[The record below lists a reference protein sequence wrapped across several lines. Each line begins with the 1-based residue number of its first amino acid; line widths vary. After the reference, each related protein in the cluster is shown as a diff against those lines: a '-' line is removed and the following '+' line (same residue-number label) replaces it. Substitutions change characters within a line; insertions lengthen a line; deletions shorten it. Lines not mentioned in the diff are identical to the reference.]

1 MANLTEHVMIN
12 KWDDEI
18 RSAIQEVGGDVT
30 NAPGLPDYA
39 KVIKTQLISNT
50 AEENGIYQ
58 DFLYMGENEQTYIY
72 PWEGEPTKSKHAPQ
86 SSIVAESIKSLYNIM
101 NSTERFNIL
110 LVDEIPSKEINLSAI
125 YLLKIDSPDSEYDY
139 SGCYF
144 VKNGKNLKRI
154 DIPEFKINLD
164 ELFFLTREE
173 YKSGFSGYVE
183 EIQSLLKKIFG
194 KYWSDD
200 GFYLE
205 EVIDDVVEDLTNQ
218 LKQESEKILKEVS
231 EKLQMVEEGLVQ
243 VSNKVDTIESNVDTK
258 LSQFETNVN
267 SELVG
272 MNDKIDTIE
281 SNVDT
286 KLSQF
291 ETNVNSELADMNDK
305 IDTIESNVNSELVGM
320 NDKIDT
326 IESNVDTKLSQFE
339 LGINSEID
347 NINDNIE
354 TFKNNINTELGIVD
368 GKVDSA
374 ESRIDRLSEVL
385 ETNNDA
391 IQNSINDLNY
401 DIQQYKEESDSK
413 FLNKILDRIDLEDVN
428 KLK

>member
-291 ETNVNSELADMNDK
+291 E
-305 IDTIESNVNSELVGM
+305 
-320 NDKIDT
+320 
-326 IESNVDTKLSQFE
+326 